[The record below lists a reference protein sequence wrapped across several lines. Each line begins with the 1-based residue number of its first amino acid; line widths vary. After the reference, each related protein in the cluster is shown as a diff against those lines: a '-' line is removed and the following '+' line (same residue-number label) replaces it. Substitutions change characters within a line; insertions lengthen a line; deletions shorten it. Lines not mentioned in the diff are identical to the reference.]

1 MRGTTNKQTNKQTVK
16 IRSFLLKEEA
26 DPETNSFLRAASI
39 IDNLGEKEKKLLYK
53 TYETLFLVDLTTDMA
68 FSGAG
73 YLLLP
78 PGEPDPSEVM
88 DVEPTPEEL
97 KEEERI
103 LRQTQ
108 LLSFDRHTRRLM
120 GWERRRLRRIQR
132 EKTLQRPVEQTG
144 KVKPSNPLL
153 VPHSKKKDIK
163 DIG

>member
-1 MRGTTNKQTNKQTVK
+1 
-16 IRSFLLKEEA
+16 
-26 DPETNSFLRAASI
+26 
-39 IDNLGEKEKKLLYK
+39 
-53 TYETLFLVDLTTDMA
+53 MA

-73 YLLLP
+73 YPLLP

-88 DVEPTPEEL
+88 DVEPTPKEL

-103 LRQTQ
+103 MRQTQ
-108 LLSFDRHTRRLM
+108 LLSFSRHVRRLM